1 MKKIIFSMLAVAACG
16 AALTSCE
23 DKLDIPQKASLTTAT
38 FYQTDDD
45 AEQALAAAYEGFQVN
60 TVGRVDGGPGI
71 YTPFKAMSCEPGD
84 DVCYGSEFYGDHE
97 WGGSLNEFRFLHTP
111 EAIYYHYKGL
121 YLSIYPDNIV
131 LEYFGNKEDATP
143 FQKQAAAEARVL
155 RAYNYFLLALYWGTP
170 PFVDHILSAD
180 VVPVK
185 SDEDENPDAPKSRE
199 EYFTWVGDQ
208 CMMALDNLTERA
220 STSDKEGSYR
230 VTKGFA
236 LAMAGKAYMFAGDFA
251 KAKDCLKKVIDSG
264 KYDLVPGSEY
274 MDQFH
279 IQGDGS
285 PEKVFE
291 VNFRY
296 NAAAGEWADGSGYG
310 WNVHS
315 TWMEPN
321 SMQIR
326 SDKFKKQCLNQYT
339 GSVTGWGSIGV
350 PEWYG
355 DAFALNDNGQIK
367 PRGEKGEYQ
376 SDRFRANLVHIDD
389 LIYGETGI
397 ESIDTYYS
405 KLDGMSHAKRVSNTN
420 IGIKAGRKG
429 HYGQSFWIPIKHV
442 IRAGDAE
449 EPSGTWSSVHRLNN
463 IIIMRYA
470 EVLLNYAECCV
481 RTGDNAAAKEAVNKI
496 QTRAGS
502 KTISDN
508 VTLETVKKEKAF
520 EMWFEGCRY
529 FDLMR
534 WSKLGD
540 TDDFTKEGMEHL
552 KNAGKKTPNLCD
564 KLSEKPS
571 EIEGVDLNDVV
582 WEFGNEKDSR
592 FFLFHTHPAQ
602 DAGFE
607 VGWQEKHR
615 FFPYPQQVKDMNPN
629 LRQVGWDY

>member
-45 AEQALAAAYEGFQVN
+45 AVQALAAAYEGLQVN
-60 TVGRVDGGPGI
+60 TVGRVQDGPGI
-71 YTPFKAMSCEPGD
+71 YTPAKAMSCEPGD
-84 DVCYGSEFYGDHE
+84 DVCYGSEYYGDHE

-111 EAIYYHYKGL
+111 EAIYHHYRGL
-121 YLSIYPDNIV
+121 YLSIYPDNLVI
-131 LEYFGNKEDATP
+131 EYFANKENASDYM
-143 FQKQAAAEARVL
+143 KQAVAEARVL
-155 RAYNYFLLALYWGTP
+155 RAYNYFLLAFYWGTP
-170 PFVDHILSAD
+170 PFVDHLLDASVI
-180 VVPVK
+180 PVK
-185 SDEDENPDAPKSRE
+185 SEDDENPEAPKSQQ
-199 EYFTWVGDQ
+199 EYYKWVGDQ
-208 CMMALDNLTERA
+208 CLLAADDLPERK
-220 STSDKEGSYR
+220 STGDKEGAYR

-264 KYDLVPGSEY
+264 KYALVPGEEF

-291 VNFRY
+291 VNYRY

-326 SDKFKKQCLNQYT
+326 SDKFKKPPLQAYT
-339 GSVTGWGSIGV
+339 NSVQGWGSIGV
-350 PEWYG
+350 PEWFG
-355 DAFALNDNGQIK
+355 DAFAQNDNGHNK

-376 SDRFRANLVHIDD
+376 SYRFRATLAHIDD

-405 KLDGMSHAKRVSNTN
+405 KLASMKHADKVKNDK

-429 HYGQSFWIPIKHV
+429 HYGQSFFIPIKHV
-442 IRAGDAE
+442 IRAGDAAE
-449 EPSGTWSSVHRLNN
+449 DGNSFGDAHRLNN

-470 EVLLNYAECCV
+470 EVLLNYAECCC
-481 RTGDNAAAKEAVNKI
+481 RTGDEATAKTYVNMI
-496 QTRAGS
+496 QERAGS
-502 KTISDN
+502 KTISDK
-508 VTLETVKKEKAF
+508 VDLETVKKEKAW
-520 EMWFEGCRY
+520 EMWFEGVRY
-529 FDLMR
+529 MDLMR
-534 WSKLGD
+534 WYKLGD
-540 TDDFTKEGMEHL
+540 TDTFTKEGMEHL
-552 KNAGKKTPNLCD
+552 KVAGKHVPNLCD

-571 EIEGVDLNDVV
+571 DIEGAEDIV
-582 WEFGNEKDSR
+582 WENGNEKDSR
-592 FFLFHTHPAQ
+592 FFIFHSHPAQ

-607 VGWQEKHR
+607 VGWQEKHKL
-615 FFPYPQQVKDMNPN
+615 FPYPQQVKDMNPN
-629 LRQVGWDY
+629 LRQEGWDY